1 MKKYELNRKQYE
13 RIRKMDHN
21 DMKEYLNAVYEN
33 GYRAGERATSEK
45 AAEVP
50 DLVGLEEE
58 MLRISESGISSPE
71 TVKQLRAAGFRGFLI
86 GENFMKTPAPGEAL
100 KEFITQLEKC

>member
-1 MKKYELNRKQYE
+1 MKKYELNRKQYD

-33 GYRAGERATSEK
+33 GYRAGERAASEK

-50 DLVGLEEE
+50 DLIGLEEE
-58 MLRISESGISSPE
+58 MQNISVRILSLQEKWQE
-71 TVKQLRAAGFRGFLI
+71 
-86 GENFMKTPAPGEAL
+86 
-100 KEFITQLEKC
+100 ITEKDWKIMG

>member
-1 MKKYELNRKQYE
+1 MKKYELNRKQYD

-33 GYRAGERATSEK
+33 GYSAGERAVSEK

-50 DLVGLEEE
+50 DLAGLEEE
-58 MLRISESGISSPE
+58 MQNISVRILSLQEKWQE
-71 TVKQLRAAGFRGFLI
+71 
-86 GENFMKTPAPGEAL
+86 
-100 KEFITQLEKC
+100 ITEKDWKIMG

>member
-1 MKKYELNRKQYE
+1 MKKFDLSRKKYQELKKY
-13 RIRKMDHN
+13 DHN

-33 GYRAGERATSEK
+33 GYSAGERAASEK

-58 MLRISESGISSPE
+58 MQNIRGIGGAKARAVCEVVKSFFERKVAGPDETGSEIS
-71 TVKQLRAAGFRGFLI
+71 
-86 GENFMKTPAPGEAL
+86 GE
-100 KEFITQLEKC
+100 

>member
-1 MKKYELNRKQYE
+1 MKKYELNRKQYD

-33 GYRAGERATSEK
+33 GYSAGERAVSEK

-50 DLVGLEEE
+50 DLAGLEEE
-58 MLRISESGISSPE
+58 M
-71 TVKQLRAAGFRGFLI
+71 
-86 GENFMKTPAPGEAL
+86 
-100 KEFITQLEKC
+100 

>member
-50 DLVGLEEE
+50 DLVG
-58 MLRISESGISSPE
+58 SGGRNAEYPWYRGAKARVVCEI
-71 TVKQLRAAGFRGFLI
+71 VK
-86 GENFMKTPAPGEAL
+86 
-100 KEFITQLEKC
+100 